1 MRVARATNASRPV
14 GKSRKPDR
22 PSFASHCVSIQRS
35 SRAKRRKVVSGQVVR
50 QSAECTHGNIRA
62 RFAQPVGKLLRH
74 RRVIGR
80 WAHRVDV
87 RGDHPRRR
95 LERTTHAGNAQRIR
109 NAERNPFWGLAPHRA
124 VTNGHM
130 SAGEGPAD
138 LPGDAT
144 AGNRHEGEA
153 KMTLARRQL
162 LKSLVAASLFPA
174 IRLDRSSPPRSRPL
188 LGLGGDPDWLA
199 IRALFPLA
207 PDWTH
212 LSSFL
217 FVSHPKPVADAI
229 DHFRKKLD
237 SDATWIE
244 IAAFSDAERRP
255 FHAVKRALADYIGG
269 SPTEIALTSN
279 TTTALAMVY
288 QGLRIRQGKEVLTTE
303 HDHYS
308 HHESIRYAAARS
320 GGGVRYIAL
329 FDTPAGA
336 RADKIGERIARAI
349 TPATRAV
356 GVTWVQSS
364 TGIKLPIAGI
374 AEAVARANRGR
385 TPADR
390 CLLIVDGVHG
400 FANQDVDIAR
410 LGADFFASGGHKWLF
425 APRGTGVLWGRSD
438 AWPELRPTIPSF
450 DPDTIDT
457 TFGAW
462 GARTELPPT
471 QAAF

>member
-1 MRVARATNASRPV
+1 MT
-14 GKSRKPDR
+14 
-22 PSFASHCVSIQRS
+22 
-35 SRAKRRKVVSGQVVR
+35 
-50 QSAECTHGNIRA
+50 
-62 RFAQPVGKLLRH
+62 L
-74 RRVIGR
+74 
-80 WAHRVDV
+80 
-87 RGDHPRRR
+87 PRR
-95 LERTTHAGNAQRIR
+95 H
-109 NAERNPFWGLAPHRA
+109 
-124 VTNGHM
+124 
-130 SAGEGPAD
+130 
-138 LPGDAT
+138 
-144 AGNRHEGEA
+144 
-153 KMTLARRQL
+153 L
-162 LKSLVAASLFPA
+162 LKTLLAVSVFPRLPRPPKP
-174 IRLDRSSPPRSRPL
+174 IRLSHDVV
-188 LGLGGDPDWLA
+188 DWLA
-199 IRALFPLA
+199 VRDLFPLA

-244 IAAFSDAERRP
+244 IAAFSDAAGRP
-255 FHAVKRALADYIGG
+255 FTAVKRALADYIGG

-279 TTTALAMVY
+279 TTTALAMAY
-288 QGLRIRQGKEVLTTE
+288 HGLRIRQGQEVLTTE

-320 GGGVRYIAL
+320 GCGVRYIPL
-329 FDTPAGA
+329 FDTPAAA
-336 RADKIGERIARAI
+336 RADQIVERIARAI

-400 FANQDVDIAR
+400 FANQDVDVAR
-410 LGADFFASGGHKWLF
+410 LGADFFASAGHKWLF
-425 APRGTGVLWGRSD
+425 APRGTGFLWGRSD

-462 GARTELPPT
+462 GDRTALPPT
-471 QAAF
+471 QAAFVSPGGFMAYEHLLAIPAAVELHRTIGRDRIASRIAELNAAFREGAARIPGLTLHTPRDPALSAGISCFEVQGLIPGQVVARLAEKKIRATTSPYKVTYARVSAGIMNRPEEIELVLREIRALS